1 MLLIVHMICKVDNIG
16 QVLEFRLKDYLNL
29 SHIIEISCKNKN
41 HTFLYGQFM
50 LLSKKDNSK

>member
-1 MLLIVHMICKVDNIG
+1 MICKVDNIG